1 MNRTLLKIIL
11 PVTGLYLGLNMLI
24 SCGGTN
30 IDDNSKIVFPDSN
43 VSYVSQVQP
52 LMKTTC
58 AISGCHNRWDNA
70 GGIQLDEYIPTII
83 AEGSTMVIPKS
94 PDKSV
99 LIQMVEEKLQHYPV
113 IYINFN
119 DNHKK
124 GLRTWISE
132 GAKNN

>member
-1 MNRTLLKIIL
+1 MALA
-11 PVTGLYLGLNMLI
+11 VCLGCGFLC
-24 SCGGTN
+24 SCDGTN
-30 IDDNSKIVFPDSN
+30 IDDSSKVVFPDSN
-43 VSYVSQVQP
+43 VSFMSHVQP

-58 AISGCHNRWDNA
+58 AIAGCHNRWDNA
-70 GGIQLDEYIPTII
+70 GDIQLDEYIPMMI

-99 LIQMVEEKLQHYPV
+99 LIQIVEEKLTHYPV
-113 IYINFN
+113 IYIHFT

-124 GLRTWISE
+124 GLRQWIKE